1 MKNILPQT
9 NIICKLALTAPVS
22 VTTNERSF
30 SKLQIIKKN
39 LRSSKGDDRI
49 DSLMILSVEKDVVDQ
64 FDINK
69 IATLWGTLQNRR
81 INI

>member
-1 MKNILPQT
+1 
-9 NIICKLALTAPVS
+9 LALTAPVS

-69 IATLWGTLQNRR
+69 IATLWGTL
-81 INI
+81 